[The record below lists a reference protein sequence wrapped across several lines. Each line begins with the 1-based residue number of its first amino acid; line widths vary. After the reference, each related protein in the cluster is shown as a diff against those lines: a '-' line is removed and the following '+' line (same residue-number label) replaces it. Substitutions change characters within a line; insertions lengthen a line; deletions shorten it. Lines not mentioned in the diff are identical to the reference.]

1 MEIWKFLG
9 DLPWD
14 LGPSGL
20 QPAPSGDHLHPA
32 ILVGVSDPGYLLS
45 LRGLHGQG
53 VWDGEGQ
60 HTDIRWD
67 LAQQLEGLGHL
78 QCTPR

>member
-32 ILVGVSDPGYLLS
+32 ILFGVSDPGYLLS

-60 HTDIRWD
+60 HTDIPVGPGS
-67 LAQQLEGLGHL
+67 ATGGAGPPPVH
-78 QCTPR
+78 P